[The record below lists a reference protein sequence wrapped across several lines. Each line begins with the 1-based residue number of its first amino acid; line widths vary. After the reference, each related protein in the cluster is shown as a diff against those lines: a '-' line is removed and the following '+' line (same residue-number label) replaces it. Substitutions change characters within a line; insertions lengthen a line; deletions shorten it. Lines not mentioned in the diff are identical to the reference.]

1 VTSPILL
8 ASPRPQWELRQLK
21 PLLARPG
28 RASADSLPPTQ
39 AHSDTCR
46 RSERLRQGHCNTAHR
61 KHTEGV
67 RQNKASEK
75 KNSWTGVRAAGR
87 CSRAERR
94 KERKAPRLL
103 NDTHANRALLAN
115 ARVRLAEGVTLRK
128 GSPCGRFTLRRLGGS
143 KVNKAG
149 ANAPR
154 MSPLLSGRS
163 SNRRIP
169 VCSPELS
176 GKAVES
182 RLGNSL
188 GAWPRSNRR
197 STNSATP
204 SDLATQTAVA
214 VAPGAPSRPGQFLF
228 SEGVSKPALYCPR
241 TRNGQRSGQEK
252 LDPKVSRN
260 SRLCHRRLRSCHRR
274 LRRSTRC
281 REASQKRANL
291 AQKER
296 RTPASPG

>member
-115 ARVRLAEGVTLRK
+115 ARVRLAEG
-128 GSPCGRFTLRRLGGS
+128 SPCGGWAEARLTKPARTRPGCR
-143 KVNKAG
+143 
-149 ANAPR
+149 PYC
-154 MSPLLSGRS
+154 PDDLQ
-163 SNRRIP
+163 I
-169 VCSPELS
+169 
-176 GKAVES
+176 VES
-182 RLGNSL
+182 L
-188 GAWPRSNRR
+188 
-197 STNSATP
+197 SAHP
-204 SDLATQTAVA
+204 NCPV
-214 VAPGAPSRPGQFLF
+214 
-228 SEGVSKPALYCPR
+228 KP
-241 TRNGQRSGQEK
+241 
-252 LDPKVSRN
+252 
-260 SRLCHRRLRSCHRR
+260 LRVV
-274 LRRSTRC
+274 
-281 REASQKRANL
+281 
-291 AQKER
+291 
-296 RTPASPG
+296 